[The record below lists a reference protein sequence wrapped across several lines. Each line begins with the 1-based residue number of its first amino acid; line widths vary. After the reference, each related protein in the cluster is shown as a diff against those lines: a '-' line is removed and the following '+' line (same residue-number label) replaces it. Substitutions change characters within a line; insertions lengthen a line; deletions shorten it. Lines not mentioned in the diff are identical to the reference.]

1 MRVTKVAVK
10 RAAKINVGNYENTDV
25 SVELEAEVGSM
36 ENALDVERALME
48 MADEMLAEKVDAIE
62 LGDRRSK
69 SKAKRFGAAT
79 GLGY

>member
-62 LGDRRSK
+62 LGDRRAK
-69 SKAKRFGAAT
+69 SKAKRFGAAMS
-79 GLGY
+79 Y